1 MAAYTTPYN
10 TSSVIDA
17 IGATGFSSSWLNAST
32 FVLGAGALTVVGA
45 SLLTGSESKLAQLFV
60 GKPVPKSHN
69 IGLLTREQVEKLH
82 KQGSWER
89 QVYDEYV
96 SVLLDKERVFPCIY
110 ATKGFKTDDQR
121 YLFIDSDDL
130 ADPRHARDLAA
141 ALAIYLPQSRQLG
154 ANTSLV
160 LLSKHNPRPRS
171 METYKNAF
179 WMLLNNVASL
189 DKKPWPENVPR
200 DIDTDRWCFCFGG
213 EPFFA
218 VIQTPAH
225 QTRAS
230 RHADSLTVVFQP
242 KWIFDVLFSS
252 EAKKVGAI
260 GKVRTLLAEY
270 DPIPA
275 SPDLMTYGDS
285 GSRESKQYFLLDENS
300 PASCPFSVL
309 GA

>member
-1 MAAYTTPYN
+1 MAATTSN
-10 TSSVIDA
+10 ATSLIDS
-17 IGATGFSSSWLNAST
+17 GVSTSWLNAST
-32 FVLGAGALTVVGA
+32 LLLFGAGAFAVTGV
-45 SLLTGSESKLAQLFV
+45 SLLAGSESKLVQMLV
-60 GKPVPKSHN
+60 GKPAPKYQN
-69 IGLLTREQVEKLH
+69 RGLLTRAQVNELH

-96 SVLLDKERVFPCIY
+96 SVLLDEERVYPCIY
-110 ATKGFKTDDQR
+110 ATKGLKADNQR
-121 YLFIDSDDL
+121 YLFIDSDDH

-141 ALAIYLPQSRQLG
+141 TLAEYLPQSRELG

-179 WMLLNNVASL
+179 WMLLNNIASL
-189 DKKPWPENVPR
+189 DTKPWPENIPR

-260 GKVRTLLAEY
+260 AKVRSLLAEY
-270 DPIPA
+270 DPIAA
-275 SPDLMTYGDS
+275 SPDLLTYGDE

-309 GA
+309 GT